1 MAKKSTKTTSKAPE
15 EEETYSALVLR
26 INPSEMNS
34 IIGKAPPPRELTSVD
49 IDEDGVEAMVKP
61 VLRSLEAKVSS
72 YYGRAMEVC
81 YKRGITIEGTSQL
94 AVTPEHKVVSL
105 IKKAIAT
112 PTRAYAEMALGS
124 SATLSEEGKMV
135 WELVYEVNIDT
146 HAETKGPSMTH
157 ADDPHA
163 RITLTLGTQETLTSD
178 TRDPANPKRRGKGD
192 PHNRHIRELSA
203 KYMAQDK
210 ESGMYIVPVWEAA
223 VNRILWDLYV
233 NTRVANGASKSITP
247 MQMKSLIVKHVKGA
261 NRSRKMGEEIAQK
274 LLANPEAEVKNEEAS
289 LGGAQHYFL

>member
-1 MAKKSTKTTSKAPE
+1 MQAEITLLKRKVMAKKSTKTTSKAPE

-124 SATLSEEGKMV
+124 SATL
-135 WELVYEVNIDT
+135 
-146 HAETKGPSMTH
+146 
-157 ADDPHA
+157 
-163 RITLTLGTQETLTSD
+163 R
-178 TRDPANPKRRGKGD
+178 
-192 PHNRHIRELSA
+192 
-203 KYMAQDK
+203 
-210 ESGMYIVPVWEAA
+210 
-223 VNRILWDLYV
+223 
-233 NTRVANGASKSITP
+233 
-247 MQMKSLIVKHVKGA
+247 
-261 NRSRKMGEEIAQK
+261 
-274 LLANPEAEVKNEEAS
+274 
-289 LGGAQHYFL
+289 